1 MHQQLECFVPFWAK
15 CIMSLFINKRLLYSH
30 YFTDYYI
37 VIVSYVGST
46 QELQNLKAL
55 LFKSIGHQAVLGR
68 VVGTGQSSSVSSLS
82 LQACS
87 YTHEQIVEMMEFL
100 IEYGPAQL
108 YWEPAEVFLKLSC
121 VQLLLQLIS
130 IACNWKTY
138 YARWD
143 KRGVSDGL
151 ISAFARAAVGLHI
164 CLTNIC

>member
-1 MHQQLECFVPFWAK
+1 MIQLFNNTP
-15 CIMSLFINKRLLYSH
+15 
-30 YFTDYYI
+30 
-37 VIVSYVGST
+37 
-46 QELQNLKAL
+46 
-55 LFKSIGHQAVLGR
+55 
-68 VVGTGQSSSVSSLS
+68 LS

-143 KRGVSDGL
+143 QREVSKEIRVCFL
-151 ISAFARAAVGLHI
+151 LSLTSVSQSV
-164 CLTNIC
+164 CLTYLVNRIEILASNLRN

>member
-1 MHQQLECFVPFWAK
+1 MSACFKNCKLKRYLFLGATFSAFLSMHKSTFCFFFNMCA
-15 CIMSLFINKRLLYSH
+15 IMNKVLSIMQH
-30 YFTDYYI
+30 CFTYGL
-37 VIVSYVGST
+37 VT
-46 QELQNLKAL
+46 QELWKLKA
-55 LFKSIGHQAVLGR
+55 FIKIF
-68 VVGTGQSSSVSSLS
+68 GQTLRKQQIDDAILYYNTYLS

-143 KRGVSDGL
+143 QKFRMKFSIYIIHV
-151 ISAFARAAVGLHI
+151 
-164 CLTNIC
+164 